1 MNGCPEH
8 GTVPYKKGS
17 WIDTEGRP
25 RGAQCTC
32 AVTPSADA
40 LWEQVREAQAL
51 VNEQAEDDG
60 LWFIAEGYFQQE
72 VRRLHA
78 AVEAI
83 DFAALREQFEAAE
96 RERDELSKALRDELD
111 NWNPESR
118 PTITARA
125 EKAEARVRALEGVLL
140 EVINRARILIERD
153 TERAEDRLLVAI
165 DAASVALCDLDHT
178 SEASP
183 EGNEGASGAASP
195 AATDTKG
202 TP

>member
-40 LWEQVREAQAL
+40 LWEQVREALQFECDA
-51 VNEQAEDDG
+51 
-60 LWFIAEGYFQQE
+60 IS
-72 VRRLHA
+72 
-78 AVEAI
+78 EAI
-83 DFAALREQFEAAE
+83 GEGCGECVGCLGYAALAALEARLAE
-96 RERDELSKALRDELD
+96 AGRVRDELSKALRDELD

-125 EKAEARVRALEGVLL
+125 EKAEARVRALEGVLR